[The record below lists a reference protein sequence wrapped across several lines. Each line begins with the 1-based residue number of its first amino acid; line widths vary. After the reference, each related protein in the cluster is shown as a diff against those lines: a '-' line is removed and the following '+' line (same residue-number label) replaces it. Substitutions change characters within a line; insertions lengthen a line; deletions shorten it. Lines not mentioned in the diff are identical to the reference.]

1 MTLYELQS
9 QWDSEHDKRQSRL
22 ARAFVKSA
30 ATPANLLRDGAV
42 SLLSIAVI
50 VLAYVAF

>member
-1 MTLYELQS
+1 MNLYELQS

-30 ATPANLLRDGAV
+30 AKPANLIRDGGI
-42 SLLSIAVI
+42 SMLSIAVI